1 MHPVLKYFASLFIS
15 DLSDIFDV
23 TSELSPI
30 AANWKSVG
38 AALQVKFDVLESI
51 DTRCT
56 GNPRACLSGMV
67 KEWLKRNYNVEKY
80 GEPTWQRLVEVVVHP
95 AGGAN
100 SALARDISRRHKAG
114 GRLSGYVSFR
124 LISVLYVAI
133 FTCVCILSHESTCQT
148 MLLFSLQY

>member
-1 MHPVLKYFASLFIS
+1 MCPVLTILS
-15 DLSDIFDV
+15 DLSDLFDV

-30 AANWKSVG
+30 ATNWKSIG
-38 AALQVKFDVLESI
+38 GALQLKSDILVNI

-56 GNPRACLSGMV
+56 GNPRACLSGIV

-100 SALARDISRRHKAG
+100 TALAMEIAMRHKVG
-114 GRLSGYVSFR
+114 GMFSGYN
-124 LISVLYVAI
+124 I
-133 FTCVCILSHESTCQT
+133 ILV
-148 MLLFSLQY
+148 